1 MLRRPACSH
10 ARRWPHLPRSS
21 SAALGAAQ
29 QHVGQWI
36 TVANSTELFRNMG
49 RYLAISYRQEGPLTV
64 LRHIRKRAAG
74 SVLMSEQFSGIRK
87 DVASAPL
94 QGSALKKGRGAVA
107 VDSSIV
113 SIASIAYCSD
123 ARHAPSKSVPPP
135 SKSCPARFELFLPR
149 FELFFPGLNSFFL
162 GLNSFSPGLNSFSPA
177 RTLFSPA

>member
-10 ARRWPHLPRSS
+10 ARRWSDLPGSS

-36 TVANSTELFRNMG
+36 TVATSTELFRNAG

-113 SIASIAYCSD
+113 SIASIAYSTVVMHVMPP
-123 ARHAPSKSVPPP
+123 RSLSPPLRNPAPPDLNS
-135 SKSCPARFELFLPR
+135 
-149 FELFFPGLNSFFL
+149 FFPGLNY
-162 GLNSFSPGLNSFSPA
+162 FSPA
-177 RTLFSPA
+177 

>member
-29 QHVGQWI
+29 QHVC
-36 TVANSTELFRNMG
+36 TVATSTELVRNAG

-123 ARHAPSKSVPPP
+123 ARHAPSKSFPPLRN
-135 SKSCPARFELFLPR
+135 PAPPDLNS
-149 FELFFPGLNSFFL
+149 FFPGLNY
-162 GLNSFSPGLNSFSPA
+162 FSPA
-177 RTLFSPA
+177 

>member
-21 SAALGAAQ
+21 SAAMGAAQ

-74 SVLMSEQFSGIRK
+74 SVLMSEQFCGIRK

-123 ARHAPSKSVPPP
+123 ARHAPSKSFPPLRN
-135 SKSCPARFELFLPR
+135 PAPPDLNSS
-149 FELFFPGLNSFFL
+149 FPGLNY
-162 GLNSFSPGLNSFSPA
+162 FSPA
-177 RTLFSPA
+177 